1 MKANPGKSNIMLS
14 SNIQRPASFD
24 NVQITSSLS
33 EKLFGMTFN
42 SELKFEEHIRKN
54 CNIAKKLNA
63 LHCIV
68 NHMSL
73 DKQTK
78 KNSFKGFTESQFS
91 YFPLIWMFHS
101 RTLNRKISRL
111 QEKTLK

>member
-14 SNIQRPASFD
+14 SNIQRLASFD

-78 KNSFKGFTESQFS
+78 KILLKVLLDPS
-91 YFPLIWMFHS
+91 LA
-101 RTLNRKISRL
+101 ISH
-111 QEKTLK
+111 

>member
-14 SNIQRPASFD
+14 SNIQGLASFD

-78 KNSFKGFTESQFS
+78 KIILKV
-91 YFPLIWMFHS
+91 L
-101 RTLNRKISRL
+101 LNPSLAISH
-111 QEKTLK
+111 